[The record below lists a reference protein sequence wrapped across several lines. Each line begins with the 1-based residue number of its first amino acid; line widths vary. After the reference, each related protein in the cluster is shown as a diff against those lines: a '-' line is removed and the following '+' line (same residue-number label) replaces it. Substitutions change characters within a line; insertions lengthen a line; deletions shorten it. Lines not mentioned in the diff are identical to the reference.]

1 MATLNV
7 PAAQIPA
14 PREDRIWNSRY
25 FFPVLLLL
33 IIIGFYWKLTLT
45 KQFDWVWGPDLAQQ
59 VIPWL
64 EEESRQLQHSE
75 LPLWD
80 PHTWLGQPMLGQA
93 QPGTAYPLN
102 WILFLVPRFSG
113 HIPRAAL
120 QWYFIAIHYM
130 AALFCYMLCRDLR
143 RSRPA
148 SLIAGL
154 IFSLAAYVG
163 TTDWPQMVN
172 GAVWAPLVLLFQLR
186 AVRGYRPLVSAVLC
200 GTFLGTAW
208 LSGHHQVPIY
218 ITLTMGGVWLY
229 HILREGRIDWN
240 IAKLA
245 AISLVFMLLVGAL
258 QILPAQEYGQLAKRW
273 AGADHELTW
282 TEAVPYYV
290 HREYSLGAMSLFAI
304 LIPGMNRHADPFV
317 GVVAFSL
324 ALFALILCWKNA
336 SVKLF
341 AAVAIGG
348 LVYSLGHNSVFHG
361 FIYAVV
367 PMVEKARVPSMAVI
381 IWGFGIAVLAA
392 FGADNVASSNESL
405 WVRRTVLGILG
416 FGLVTYALTLNATF
430 VNKGWGMDDRVA
442 LTALIAILLAAL
454 LQAWRSANLT
464 GNAALTLLV
473 MLMLLELGNDSG
485 YAFPHTSD
493 KDMGSYRAKVT
504 DNKDIAEFLHR
515 QPGKFRV
522 ETDTETLVANWG
534 NNYNFDIFK
543 ALCASVTINVLSTEF
558 HTWQTRLLFGVKYTL
573 SEKPPLADS
582 KEIFTA
588 ASGLKVWENPGA
600 FPRAW
605 TSHDVFHVSNADD
618 GRAIISGH
626 LDELRSKAFTFE
638 KTVPLPRCAGSDTV
652 DIKKYAGEKV
662 TLTANM
668 ACEGM
673 VILSDTFFPG
683 WKASVDGKPTEI
695 HEVNL
700 AMRGVVV
707 PAGQHE
713 IVMKYRP
720 ASVYLGAFLT
730 FTGWLSAI
738 ALAIFGPKGKGD
750 D

>member
-1 MATLNV
+1 MAT
-7 PAAQIPA
+7 
-14 PREDRIWNSRY
+14 SRLLASKY
-25 FFPVLLLL
+25 FFPILLLL
-33 IIIGFYWKLTLT
+33 ILIAFYWKLTLT
-45 KQFDWVWGPDLAQQ
+45 KQYNWIWGPDLAQQ
-59 VIPWL
+59 VLPWL

-102 WILFLVPRFSG
+102 WLLFLVPRMSG

-120 QWYFIAIHYM
+120 QWYFIIIHYM
-130 AALFCYMLCRDLR
+130 AALFCYLLCRDLR

-186 AVRGYRPLVSAVLC
+186 ALRGHRPLVSAALC

-208 LSGHHQVPIY
+208 LAGHHQVPIY

-229 HILREGRIDWN
+229 HILREGRINWN

-245 AISLVFMLLVGAL
+245 AVSLVFLFLVGAL

-282 TEAVPYYV
+282 NEAVPYYV
-290 HREYSLGAMSLFAI
+290 HREYSLTPSALFAI

-324 ALFALILCWKNA
+324 ALLALILGWKNA
-336 SVKLF
+336 MVKLF
-341 AAVAIGG
+341 AMLAIGA
-348 LVYSLGHNSVFHG
+348 LVYSLGHNSVFQG
-361 FIYAVV
+361 FIYAIV

-381 IWGFGIAVLAA
+381 IWGFAIAVLAA
-392 FGADNVASSNESL
+392 FGADHVVTSGESL
-405 WVRRTVLGILG
+405 WVRRAIAGILG
-416 FGLVTYALTLNATF
+416 FGVVTYALMLNATF
-430 VNKGWGMDDRVA
+430 INKGWGIDDRVA

-464 GNAALTLLV
+464 HHSALALLV

-485 YAFPHTSD
+485 YAFVHTND
-493 KDMGSYRAKVT
+493 KENNSFMAKVA

-515 QPGKFRV
+515 QPGPFRV
-522 ETDTETLVANWG
+522 ETETETLVANWG
-534 NNYNFDIFK
+534 SFYNFDIFK
-543 ALCASVTINVLSTEF
+543 ALCASVTINVLNTEF
-558 HTWQTRLLFGVKYTL
+558 HTWQTRMLFGVKYTL

-582 KEIFTA
+582 KEVFTA

-600 FPRAW
+600 FPRTW
-605 TSHDVFHVSNADD
+605 TSHDVFHIAKVAD
-618 GRAIISGH
+618 GLAIISDH
-626 LDELRSKAFTFE
+626 LDDLRTKAFTLE
-638 KTVPLPRCAGSDTV
+638 KTVPLARCGGADTV
-652 DIKKYAGEKV
+652 TMKKYAAETV
-662 TLTANM
+662 TMSANM

-673 VILSDTFFPG
+673 VILSDTYFPG
-683 WKASVDGKPTEI
+683 WKATVDGKPISI
-695 HEVNL
+695 HEVNM

-707 PAGQHE
+707 PVGQHE
-713 IVMKYRP
+713 VVMKFRP

-730 FTGWLSAI
+730 FSGWLGAI
-738 ALAIFGPKGKGD
+738 LLVVFGPKTNKDRD
-750 D
+750 DSIDLSQ

>member
-1 MATLNV
+1 MATRRLL
-7 PAAQIPA
+7 A
-14 PREDRIWNSRY
+14 SKY
-25 FFPVLLLL
+25 FFPILLLL
-33 IIIGFYWKLTLT
+33 ILIAFYWKLTLT
-45 KQFDWVWGPDLAQQ
+45 KQYNWIWGPDLAQQ
-59 VIPWL
+59 VLPWL
-64 EEESRQLQHSE
+64 EEESRQLHHSE

-102 WILFLVPRFSG
+102 WLLFLVPRVGG
-113 HIPRAAL
+113 HIQQAAL
-120 QWYFIAIHYM
+120 QWYFIIIHYM

-143 RSRPA
+143 RSRAA
-148 SLIAGL
+148 SLIGGL

-163 TTDWPQMVN
+163 TTDWPQMIN
-172 GAVWAPLVLLFQLR
+172 GAVWAPLVLLFELR
-186 AVRGYRPLVSAVLC
+186 ALRGHRPLVSAALC

-245 AISLVFMLLVGAL
+245 AVSLVFLFLVGAL

-282 TEAVPYYV
+282 NEAVPYYV
-290 HREYSLGAMSLFAI
+290 HREYSMPPSSLFAI

-324 ALFALILCWKNA
+324 ALFALILCWKNKM
-336 SVKLF
+336 VKLF
-341 AAVAIGG
+341 AALAIGA
-348 LVYSLGHNSVFHG
+348 LIYSLGHNSVFQG

-367 PMVEKARVPSMAVI
+367 PLVEKARVPSMAVI

-392 FGADNVASSNESL
+392 FGADHIAASRESL
-405 WVRRTVLGILG
+405 WTRRAIAGILG
-416 FGLVTYALTLNATF
+416 FGIVIYALMLNATF
-430 VNKGWGMDDRVA
+430 INKTWSIDDRVA
-442 LTALIAILLAAL
+442 LTALVAILLAAL

-464 GNAALTLLV
+464 QHAALALLV

-485 YAFPHTSD
+485 YTFVHTSD
-493 KDMGSYRAKVT
+493 KESGSFMAKIT
-504 DNKDIAEFLHR
+504 NDSDIAEFLHQ
-515 QPGKFRV
+515 QPGKFRI
-522 ETDTETLVANWG
+522 ETNTETLVANWG
-534 NNYNFDIFK
+534 SYHNFDIFL
-543 ALCASVTINVLSTEF
+543 ALLASVTTNVFSTEF
-558 HTWQTRLLFGVKYTL
+558 HTWQTRMLFGVKYTL

-582 KEIFTA
+582 INVFTA

-605 TSHDVFHVSNADD
+605 TSHDVFHIAVPAD
-618 GRAIISGH
+618 GRAIINDH
-626 LDELRSKAFTFE
+626 LAELRTRAFTLE
-638 KTVPLPRCAGSDTV
+638 KTVPLARCDGADTV
-652 DIKKYAGEKV
+652 TIQNYAAEKII
-662 TLTANM
+662 LSANM

-673 VILSDTFFPG
+673 LIVSDSYFPG
-683 WKASVDGKPTEI
+683 WKATVDGKSTGI
-695 HEVNL
+695 HEVNM

-713 IVMKYRP
+713 VVMKYRP
-720 ASVYLGAFLT
+720 ASVYLGAFFT
-730 FTGWLSAI
+730 FTGWLGAI
-738 ALAIFGPKGKGD
+738 LLVIYGPNTRKD
-750 D
+750 DDNIIDLNS